1 MPSIYLRGAN
11 ITAQWY
17 ADNYSGTTFPRVD
30 KFLIHT
36 TETGGWP
43 GYSAGASAPNATYY
57 PKFRQIRQ
65 HFGINRSARA
75 LRDPSSTLVRENRDN
90 VFQLEVICYSQYS
103 LAVER
108 GGIWV
113 GDLTASHLRDIA
125 AMILQIHR
133 DWNLPLQ
140 SGVTWREG
148 RKTWYN
154 DVRLSGPQFDAYR
167 GILGHVHASGNCV
180 TADVPVL
187 CSDLVWRPAGE
198 LLPGDELIAFD
209 ELAPDQQG
217 RRLRKATVVANEVR
231 RAALMR
237 VNTASGSIRCTPE
250 HPWLVRRGRGVGG
263 RKRQSEWGAWQWVA
277 TEDLQPGDEVCHVL
291 EPWQTDRSWE
301 SGWLAGMYDGEGSL
315 SIVQV
320 KRKDGTPGASGGVYL
335 SCAQR
340 VSDTAEEMLR
350 QIKERVPVYSLKR
363 APSGLGKTDMVQATI
378 QRRSGV
384 LRMLGMVRPARLLA
398 KAQAAWENA
407 TLGKFASRITVESVE
422 WAGTGLI
429 AAMTTSTGTY
439 IAGGFAMHNTHW
451 DPGGFRYSRLKAALD
466 YQLVNHPVYGG
477 GSVVV
482 PPPPAPEPPPP
493 LDLLRKATDM
503 ILVKQA
509 GTDPTR
515 IWLLTGASR
524 RHVADF
530 AAFTQLKAAGVPF
543 DESAEV
549 SSQLLQWFPQA
560 EGTLAEVRSV
570 YPAP

>member
-1 MPSIYLRGAN
+1 VPSIYLRGAN

-17 ADNYSGTTFPRVD
+17 ADNYSGTTFSRID

-43 GYSAGASAPNATYY
+43 GYEAGAKAPNATYY

-90 VFQLEVICYSQYS
+90 VFQLEIICYSDYR

-133 DWNLPLQ
+133 DWDLPLQ
-140 SGVTWREG
+140 SSVTWREG
-148 RKTWYN
+148 RKTWYD
-154 DVRLSGPQFDAYR
+154 DVRLSGSQFDAYR
-167 GILGHVHASGNCV
+167 GILGHVHASGN
-180 TADVPVL
+180 
-187 CSDLVWRPAGE
+187 
-198 LLPGDELIAFD
+198 
-209 ELAPDQQG
+209 
-217 RRLRKATVVANEVR
+217 
-231 RAALMR
+231 
-237 VNTASGSIRCTPE
+237 
-250 HPWLVRRGRGVGG
+250 
-263 RKRQSEWGAWQWVA
+263 
-277 TEDLQPGDEVCHVL
+277 
-291 EPWQTDRSWE
+291 
-301 SGWLAGMYDGEGSL
+301 
-315 SIVQV
+315 
-320 KRKDGTPGASGGVYL
+320 
-335 SCAQR
+335 
-340 VSDTAEEMLR
+340 
-350 QIKERVPVYSLKR
+350 
-363 APSGLGKTDMVQATI
+363 
-378 QRRSGV
+378 
-384 LRMLGMVRPARLLA
+384 
-398 KAQAAWENA
+398 
-407 TLGKFASRITVESVE
+407 
-422 WAGTGLI
+422 
-429 AAMTTSTGTY
+429 
-439 IAGGFAMHNTHW
+439 THW
-451 DPGGFRYSRLKAALD
+451 DPGGFRYSRLEDALD

-515 IWLLTGASR
+515 IWLLTGTSR

-530 AAFTQLKAAGVPF
+530 AAFTQLRAAGVPF
-543 DESAEV
+543 DDKAEV

-570 YPAP
+570 YPAPS

>member
-1 MPSIYLRGAN
+1 VPTIYLRGAN

-30 KFLIHT
+30 KFLLHT

-75 LRDPSSTLVRENRDN
+75 LRDPSSTAVRENRDN
-90 VFQLEVICYSQYS
+90 VFQLEIICYSDYR

-133 DWNLPLQ
+133 DWSLPLQ
-140 SGVTWREG
+140 SSVTWREG

-154 DVRLSGPQFDAYR
+154 DVRLSGPQFDVYR
-167 GILGHVHASGNCV
+167 GILGHVHASG
-180 TADVPVL
+180 
-187 CSDLVWRPAGE
+187 
-198 LLPGDELIAFD
+198 
-209 ELAPDQQG
+209 
-217 RRLRKATVVANEVR
+217 
-231 RAALMR
+231 
-237 VNTASGSIRCTPE
+237 
-250 HPWLVRRGRGVGG
+250 
-263 RKRQSEWGAWQWVA
+263 
-277 TEDLQPGDEVCHVL
+277 
-291 EPWQTDRSWE
+291 
-301 SGWLAGMYDGEGSL
+301 
-315 SIVQV
+315 
-320 KRKDGTPGASGGVYL
+320 
-335 SCAQR
+335 
-340 VSDTAEEMLR
+340 
-350 QIKERVPVYSLKR
+350 
-363 APSGLGKTDMVQATI
+363 
-378 QRRSGV
+378 
-384 LRMLGMVRPARLLA
+384 
-398 KAQAAWENA
+398 
-407 TLGKFASRITVESVE
+407 
-422 WAGTGLI
+422 
-429 AAMTTSTGTY
+429 
-439 IAGGFAMHNTHW
+439 NTHW
-451 DPGGFRYSRLKAALD
+451 DPGGFRYSRLKSALD

-482 PPPPAPEPPPP
+482 PPPPTPEPPPP

-515 IWLLTGASR
+515 IWLLTGTSR

-530 AAFTQLKAAGVPF
+530 AAFQALKAAGVTF
-543 DESAEV
+543 DDKAEV

-560 EGTLAEVRSV
+560 EGTLAEIRSV
-570 YPAP
+570 FPAP

>member
-65 HFGINRSARA
+65 HFGINRSSRA
-75 LRDPSSTLVRENRDN
+75 LRDPSSTVVRENRDN

-113 GDLTASHLRDIA
+113 GDLTTSHLRDIA

-140 SGVTWREG
+140 SSVTWREG
-148 RKTWYN
+148 RKTYYN

-167 GILGHVHASGNCV
+167 GILGHVHASGN
-180 TADVPVL
+180 D
-187 CSDLVWRPAGE
+187 
-198 LLPGDELIAFD
+198 
-209 ELAPDQQG
+209 
-217 RRLRKATVVANEVR
+217 
-231 RAALMR
+231 
-237 VNTASGSIRCTPE
+237 
-250 HPWLVRRGRGVGG
+250 
-263 RKRQSEWGAWQWVA
+263 
-277 TEDLQPGDEVCHVL
+277 
-291 EPWQTDRSWE
+291 
-301 SGWLAGMYDGEGSL
+301 
-315 SIVQV
+315 
-320 KRKDGTPGASGGVYL
+320 
-335 SCAQR
+335 
-340 VSDTAEEMLR
+340 
-350 QIKERVPVYSLKR
+350 
-363 APSGLGKTDMVQATI
+363 
-378 QRRSGV
+378 
-384 LRMLGMVRPARLLA
+384 
-398 KAQAAWENA
+398 
-407 TLGKFASRITVESVE
+407 
-422 WAGTGLI
+422 
-429 AAMTTSTGTY
+429 
-439 IAGGFAMHNTHW
+439 HW
-451 DPGGFRYSRLKAALD
+451 DPGGFRYSRLEAALD

-482 PPPPAPEPPPP
+482 PPPPAPAPPPP

-515 IWLLTGASR
+515 IWLLTGTSR

-530 AAFTQLKAAGVPF
+530 AAFTQLRAAGVPF
-543 DESAEV
+543 DEKAEV

>member
-1 MPSIYLRGAN
+1 MPTIYLRGAN

-30 KFLIHT
+30 KFLLHT

-43 GYSAGASAPNATYY
+43 GYSAGAKAPNATYY

-65 HFGINRSARA
+65 HFGINRSSRA

-90 VFQLEVICYSQYS
+90 VFQLEIICYSQYS

-113 GDLTASHLRDIA
+113 GDLTASHMRDIA
-125 AMILQIHR
+125 AMILQCHR
-133 DWNLPLQ
+133 DWDLPLQ
-140 SGVTWREG
+140 SSVTWREG

-167 GILGHVHASGNCV
+167 GILGHVHASGN
-180 TADVPVL
+180 D
-187 CSDLVWRPAGE
+187 
-198 LLPGDELIAFD
+198 
-209 ELAPDQQG
+209 
-217 RRLRKATVVANEVR
+217 
-231 RAALMR
+231 
-237 VNTASGSIRCTPE
+237 
-250 HPWLVRRGRGVGG
+250 
-263 RKRQSEWGAWQWVA
+263 
-277 TEDLQPGDEVCHVL
+277 
-291 EPWQTDRSWE
+291 
-301 SGWLAGMYDGEGSL
+301 
-315 SIVQV
+315 
-320 KRKDGTPGASGGVYL
+320 
-335 SCAQR
+335 
-340 VSDTAEEMLR
+340 
-350 QIKERVPVYSLKR
+350 
-363 APSGLGKTDMVQATI
+363 
-378 QRRSGV
+378 
-384 LRMLGMVRPARLLA
+384 
-398 KAQAAWENA
+398 
-407 TLGKFASRITVESVE
+407 
-422 WAGTGLI
+422 
-429 AAMTTSTGTY
+429 
-439 IAGGFAMHNTHW
+439 HW
-451 DPGGFRYSRLKAALD
+451 DPGGFRYSRLEDGLD

-515 IWLLTGASR
+515 IWLLTGTSR

-530 AAFTQLKAAGVPF
+530 AAFTQLRAAGVPF
-543 DESAEV
+543 DEDAEV

>member
-17 ADNYSGTTFPRVD
+17 ADNYSGTTFSRLD
-30 KFLIHT
+30 KFDLHT

-65 HFGINRSARA
+65 HFGINRSSRA

-90 VFQLEVICYSQYS
+90 VFQLEIICYSDYR

-108 GGIWV
+108 GGLWV
-113 GDLTASHLRDIA
+113 GDLTASHMRDIA

-140 SGVTWREG
+140 SSVTWREG
-148 RKTWYN
+148 RKTYYN

-167 GILGHVHASGNCV
+167 GILGHVHTSG
-180 TADVPVL
+180 
-187 CSDLVWRPAGE
+187 
-198 LLPGDELIAFD
+198 
-209 ELAPDQQG
+209 
-217 RRLRKATVVANEVR
+217 
-231 RAALMR
+231 
-237 VNTASGSIRCTPE
+237 
-250 HPWLVRRGRGVGG
+250 
-263 RKRQSEWGAWQWVA
+263 
-277 TEDLQPGDEVCHVL
+277 
-291 EPWQTDRSWE
+291 
-301 SGWLAGMYDGEGSL
+301 
-315 SIVQV
+315 
-320 KRKDGTPGASGGVYL
+320 
-335 SCAQR
+335 
-340 VSDTAEEMLR
+340 
-350 QIKERVPVYSLKR
+350 
-363 APSGLGKTDMVQATI
+363 
-378 QRRSGV
+378 
-384 LRMLGMVRPARLLA
+384 
-398 KAQAAWENA
+398 
-407 TLGKFASRITVESVE
+407 
-422 WAGTGLI
+422 
-429 AAMTTSTGTY
+429 
-439 IAGGFAMHNTHW
+439 NTHW
-451 DPGGFRYSRLKAALD
+451 DPGGFRYSRLEAALD

-477 GSVVV
+477 GVVI
-482 PPPPAPEPPPP
+482 PPSPAPEPPPP

-515 IWLLTGASR
+515 IWLLTGTSR

-543 DESAEV
+543 DEKAEV

-560 EGTLAEVRSV
+560 EGTLAEIRSV

>member
-30 KFLIHT
+30 KFLLHT

-90 VFQLEVICYSQYS
+90 VFQLEIICYSDYR

-140 SGVTWREG
+140 SSVTWREG

-167 GILGHVHASGNCV
+167 GILGHVHASGN
-180 TADVPVL
+180 D
-187 CSDLVWRPAGE
+187 
-198 LLPGDELIAFD
+198 
-209 ELAPDQQG
+209 
-217 RRLRKATVVANEVR
+217 
-231 RAALMR
+231 
-237 VNTASGSIRCTPE
+237 
-250 HPWLVRRGRGVGG
+250 
-263 RKRQSEWGAWQWVA
+263 
-277 TEDLQPGDEVCHVL
+277 
-291 EPWQTDRSWE
+291 
-301 SGWLAGMYDGEGSL
+301 
-315 SIVQV
+315 
-320 KRKDGTPGASGGVYL
+320 
-335 SCAQR
+335 
-340 VSDTAEEMLR
+340 
-350 QIKERVPVYSLKR
+350 
-363 APSGLGKTDMVQATI
+363 
-378 QRRSGV
+378 
-384 LRMLGMVRPARLLA
+384 
-398 KAQAAWENA
+398 
-407 TLGKFASRITVESVE
+407 
-422 WAGTGLI
+422 
-429 AAMTTSTGTY
+429 
-439 IAGGFAMHNTHW
+439 HW
-451 DPGGFRYSRLKAALD
+451 DPGGFRYSRLENALD
-466 YQLVNHPVYGG
+466 YQLVNHPVYGSG
-477 GSVVV
+477 GVVV
-482 PPPPAPEPPPP
+482 PPPPASEPPPP

-515 IWLLTGASR
+515 IWLLTGTSR

-530 AAFTQLKAAGVPF
+530 AAFTQLRAAGVPF
-543 DESAEV
+543 DEDAEV

>member
-75 LRDPSSTLVRENRDN
+75 LRDPSSTAVRENRDN
-90 VFQLEVICYSQYS
+90 VFQLEIICYSDYRLS
-103 LAVER
+103 VER
-108 GGIWV
+108 GGLWV
-113 GDLTASHLRDIA
+113 GDLTATHMRDIA
-125 AMILQIHR
+125 AMILQCHR
-133 DWNLPLQ
+133 DWSLPLQ
-140 SGVTWREG
+140 SSVTWREG
-148 RKTWYN
+148 RKTYYN

-167 GILGHVHASGNCV
+167 GILGHVHASGN
-180 TADVPVL
+180 D
-187 CSDLVWRPAGE
+187 
-198 LLPGDELIAFD
+198 
-209 ELAPDQQG
+209 
-217 RRLRKATVVANEVR
+217 
-231 RAALMR
+231 
-237 VNTASGSIRCTPE
+237 
-250 HPWLVRRGRGVGG
+250 
-263 RKRQSEWGAWQWVA
+263 
-277 TEDLQPGDEVCHVL
+277 
-291 EPWQTDRSWE
+291 
-301 SGWLAGMYDGEGSL
+301 
-315 SIVQV
+315 
-320 KRKDGTPGASGGVYL
+320 
-335 SCAQR
+335 
-340 VSDTAEEMLR
+340 
-350 QIKERVPVYSLKR
+350 
-363 APSGLGKTDMVQATI
+363 
-378 QRRSGV
+378 
-384 LRMLGMVRPARLLA
+384 
-398 KAQAAWENA
+398 
-407 TLGKFASRITVESVE
+407 
-422 WAGTGLI
+422 
-429 AAMTTSTGTY
+429 
-439 IAGGFAMHNTHW
+439 HW
-451 DPGGFRYSRLKAALD
+451 DPGGFRYSKLRAALD

-482 PPPPAPEPPPP
+482 PPPSAPEPPPP

-515 IWLLTGASR
+515 IWLLTGTSR

-543 DESAEV
+543 DEDAEV